1 MASHMRM
8 RGGAGAGAGAGGAA
22 GSEVGVGAMDL
33 GPWSCIWDLRLRLS
47 AGT

>member
-8 RGGAGAGAGAGGAA
+8 RGGAGAGAEGAA
-22 GSEVGVGAMDL
+22 GSAVGVGAMDL